1 MSIRKSFVIT
11 NAVTAGLMALLVG
24 VWVMVTL
31 SQDAVQG
38 ATEARYRSYLLADEL
53 RQSSDDLTRLARTY
67 VVSGDA
73 SYEQQYNDVLDI
85 RNGKKPRPLDYNRIY
100 WDFMA
105 VGKKPRGDGETVPL
119 QTLMKQAGFTDQEFD
134 RLRQAQA
141 NSDGL
146 VKLEVVAMNAVKGL
160 FEDATGKFTVR
171 KDPDFELARKLMH
184 SKEYHQF
191 KAEIMAPVDEFLA
204 LLDTRT
210 AAAVAGAHQRVK
222 FWQGLFAVLFVL
234 LAASIGAT
242 TVLLYRRCIVPLG
255 GLTAVLTKLAGGQN
269 DVGIP
274 ESARADEIGGMAR
287 SIEVLRDH
295 AVEAAAAAAAQAA
308 EDAGKEKR
316 RAAVEAHIK
325 GFDASVGSTLGI
337 LSTAAKDLQTTS
349 RTLSSAAE
357 QADRQADAMSAASQ
371 NASSNVQTVASAA
384 EELSASISEISRRVI
399 ESAQRTGQGAGRR
412 RPADRRR
419 GQAHQRHRRADEPA
433 GPQRHDRGGACGR
446 GGQGLR
452 GGGVR
457 GEEPRQPDG
466 QGDRGHRQTGQGDPE
481 RHVGF
486 RRRDQRH
493 HRHHRQ
499 DQRDRH
505 VDRLGG
511 RGAGGR
517 DQRDRPQRSACR
529 RRHDRGVEQHR
540 QRHAGRARGGCGRR
554 PGAVG
559 RRRCGEPRH
568 APEDRRRAVPYADPC
583 CVSGLSFSTV
593 MPATSAGMTVCDP
606 RPA

>member
-399 ESAQRTGQGAGRR
+399 ESARIAGEAVSEATQTNEKVKALADAAQQIGDVVKLINDIAGQTNLLALNATIEAARAGEAGKGFAVVASEVKSLANQTAKATEDIAKQVKAIQSATSDSADAISGITGTIGKINEIATSIASAVEEQGAATNEIARNVQLAAAGTTEVSNNIASVMQAARAAGAAAGQVLSA
-412 RPADRRR
+412 AD
-419 GQAHQRHRRADEPA
+419 GVAS
-433 GPQRHDRGGACGR
+433 
-446 GGQGLR
+446 QG
-452 GGGVR
+452 
-457 GEEPRQPDG
+457 
-466 QGDRGHRQTGQGDPE
+466 T
-481 RHVGF
+481 
-486 RRRDQRH
+486 
-493 HRHHRQ
+493 
-499 DQRDRH
+499 
-505 VDRLGG
+505 RLKT
-511 RGAGGR
+511 
-517 DQRDRPQRSACR
+517 D
-529 RRHDRGVEQHR
+529 VEQFLTR
-540 QRHAGRARGGCGRR
+540 IRA
-554 PGAVG
+554 A
-559 RRRCGEPRH
+559 
-568 APEDRRRAVPYADPC
+568 
-583 CVSGLSFSTV
+583 
-593 MPATSAGMTVCDP
+593 
-606 RPA
+606 